1 MRTGIY
7 GDIIGSSTEQLFLHV
22 LESGFP
28 SKDRTEIKEIIQ
40 EEKYIEPVMDRI
52 LKIYPEDL
60 FAQFINNKRRYSFTD
75 DTVMAIA
82 SMDTL
87 LKCEVPFVTEAS
99 ELHTLFAENYKLWA
113 KKYPEAGYSK
123 EFTAWYQGASIKSY
137 LGVGNGAAMRTAPFG
152 YASFNYDIVM
162 HLSRSAAEST
172 HSPEGVR
179 AALTVTEAIF
189 IAHEDK
195 GSKDDIIEMI
205 RHRYFYNLQKS
216 LADIRPGH
224 KFESLAQNSVPAAIT
239 AFLESHDHLS
249 AVDNALSLGGDTDTQ
264 AMIAGCIA
272 DAFYGRDTIPQIVLD
287 TVEKALPKEMLVVL
301 DKFEQQFII

>member
-1 MRTGIY
+1 MWTGIY
-7 GDIIGSSTEQLFLHV
+7 GDIIGSSTEQLFLFL
-22 LESGFP
+22 LESGFF
-28 SKDRTEIKEIIQ
+28 SKDRAEIKEIIQ
-40 EEKYIEPVMDRI
+40 EEKYIEPVMDRV
-52 LKIYPEDL
+52 LNIYDKSL
-60 FAQFINNKRRYSFTD
+60 FEKFLNQKRKYSFTD
-75 DTVMAIA
+75 DTVLMIA
-82 SMDTL
+82 NMDAL
-87 LKCEVPFVTEAS
+87 LKCHIMSITKAS
-99 ELHTLFAENYKLWA
+99 ELHTFFAENYKLWA

-137 LGVGNGAAMRTAPFG
+137 LGVDNGAAMRTAPFG

-179 AALTVTEAIF
+179 AALAVTEAIYM
-189 IAHEDK
+189 AHEEK
-195 GSKDDIIEMI
+195 SSKDNMIEMI
-205 RHRYFYNLQKS
+205 RHGYYYDLRKS

-301 DKFEQQFII
+301 DKFERQFII